1 MQFSLDHADL
11 KKKKKV
17 QLESCELSFIQG
29 KMRTEAQDIAPQI
42 ALRYSKEEYLRC
54 SKEVGGEGLY
64 ICGFGGST
72 CNQAQIFPEGFCWSH
87 EAFC

>member
-1 MQFSLDHADL
+1 MQFSLDPVDL
-11 KKKKKV
+11 KKNV
-17 QLESCELSFIQG
+17 QLERCELSFIKG
-29 KMRTEAQDIAPQI
+29 KTRTEAQEIAAQI

-72 CNQAQIFPEGFCWSH
+72 CNQAQIVPGFCWSH